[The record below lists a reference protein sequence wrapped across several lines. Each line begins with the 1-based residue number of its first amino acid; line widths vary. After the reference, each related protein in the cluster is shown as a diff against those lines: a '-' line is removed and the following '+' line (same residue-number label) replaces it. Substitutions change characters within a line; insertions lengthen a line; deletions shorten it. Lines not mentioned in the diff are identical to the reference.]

1 MRLKR
6 IQADLAELVAKRGN
20 PQDGTAERLGVV
32 FRYTV
37 EED

>member
-1 MRLKR
+1 VIPRV
-6 IQADLAELVAKRGN
+6 D

-37 EED
+37 EEE